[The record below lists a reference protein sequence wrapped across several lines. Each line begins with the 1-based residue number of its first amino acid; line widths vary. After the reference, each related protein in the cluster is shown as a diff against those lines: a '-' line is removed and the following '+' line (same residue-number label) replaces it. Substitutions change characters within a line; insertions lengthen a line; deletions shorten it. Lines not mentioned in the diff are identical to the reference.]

1 MKKDQNNLV
10 KDYFK
15 TSDKSSYA
23 GDHIIVDFWGASHL
37 DDLVRMERAFKEA
50 IEVSGATLLHIHLH
64 SFSSTGG
71 ISGVAVLSESHISVH
86 TWPEKSYAA
95 FDIFMCGNADA
106 KLTIP
111 IFEKIFL
118 PKEIEIINLK
128 RGERPSNST
137 DILDLNF

>member
-1 MKKDQNNLV
+1 VKHTQNKSP

-15 TSDKSSYA
+15 TTGQDNYA
-23 GDHIIVDFWGASHL
+23 GDHIIVDFFGASHL
-37 DDLVRMERAFKEA
+37 DDLVRMESAFKEA
-50 IEVSGATLLHIHLH
+50 VEVSGATLLHIHLH

-71 ISGVAVLSESHISVH
+71 ISGVAVLAESHISVH

-111 IFEKIFL
+111 IFEKIFC
-118 PKEIEIINLK
+118 PQDIKIINLK
-128 RGERPSNST
+128 RGE
-137 DILDLNF
+137 LK

>member
-1 MKKDQNNLV
+1 MKNSQNNLP

-15 TSDKSSYA
+15 TTDKDSYA

-37 DDLVRMERAFKEA
+37 DDLVKMEYAFKQA

-71 ISGVAVLSESHISVH
+71 ISGVAILAESHISVH

-95 FDIFMCGNADA
+95 FDVFMCGNADA

-111 IFEKIFL
+111 VFEKIFL
-118 PKEIEIINLK
+118 PKEINITNLK
-128 RGERPSNST
+128 RGEKSSIRQTTTS
-137 DILDLNF
+137 LV

>member
-1 MKKDQNNLV
+1 MKNDQNNSV

-15 TSDKSSYA
+15 TSDKSNYA

-50 IEVSGATLLHIHLH
+50 VEVSGATLLHIHLH

-71 ISGVAVLSESHISVH
+71 ISGVAVLAESHISVH

-106 KLTIP
+106 KLTVP
-111 IFEKIFL
+111 IFERIFS
-118 PKEIEIINLK
+118 PKEKKITSLK
-128 RGERPSNST
+128 RGEIPYIST
-137 DILDLNF
+137 